1 MSALSSL
8 FPSRLLGSIHARDR
22 SSDPLSRLRFALE
35 TMPGSRKYVF
45 TPATRAEILTELYD
59 SFWGSNSH
67 FFLPNSNSSLPLHA
81 LLSQVQLNAGIL
93 KDQPPIPGM
102 FCGHIFKKGE
112 CCFRCK

>member
-45 TPATRAEILTELYD
+45 TPATRAEILSELYD
-59 SFWGSNSH
+59 SFWGPHANQ
-67 FFLPNSNSSLPLHA
+67 FLPNSNTTLPSHL
-81 LLSQVQLNAGIL
+81 LLSQVQLNTGVF
-93 KDQPPIPGM
+93 KDQAPVPGM

-112 CCFRCK
+112 CCYRCK